1 MSPRYEGQ
9 QRRGAASVSV
19 ATQRQQA
26 QTVGDRRLRLD
37 GAGPFAATDSRSS
50 RTRRPFSW
58 ALLANEP

>member
-26 QTVGDRRLRLD
+26 QTVGDIAVRAWTAPAPLQLPIPARAARGDPL
-37 GAGPFAATDSRSS
+37 AGRY
-50 RTRRPFSW
+50 
-58 ALLANEP
+58 